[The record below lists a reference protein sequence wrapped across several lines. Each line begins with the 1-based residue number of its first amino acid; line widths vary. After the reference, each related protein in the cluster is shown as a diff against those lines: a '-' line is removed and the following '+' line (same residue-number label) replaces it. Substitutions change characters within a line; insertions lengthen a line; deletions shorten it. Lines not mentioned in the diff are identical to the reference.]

1 MILVER
7 TFHLQNGN
15 ADKFLNRLSEC
26 YDDLQSDSSIQTYAV
41 LKKENEINDVIIR
54 FILTESANWED
65 RMEQDYVA
73 SFLADTSDY
82 TESIDTSFQD
92 VVKFYTH

>member
-7 TFHLQNGN
+7 TFHLQSGN
-15 ADKFLNRLSEC
+15 ANQFLNRLAEC
-26 YDDLQSDSSIQTYAV
+26 ENDLQNDSSIQTYAV
-41 LKKENEINDVIIR
+41 LQNENAKNDVIVR

-65 RMEQDYVA
+65 RMQQDYVT
-73 SFLADTSDY
+73 SFLADTSEY
-82 TESIDTSFQD
+82 TQSIDTTFQD